1 MLSVALP
8 LLVLVLVVSSSL
20 LLQSRE
26 RSQRGSNLVTAQ
38 INATSATFSWTLERG
53 NRHQRLRPHAR
64 GNVSPAYYAA
74 ARRRVKDEQSLR
86 REVLGSTSQKRV
98 RSILALVNSR
108 FAAFNRVRLLVV
120 AGATDEQLTVPLREG
135 KAVMDRLRVQIASLE
150 TYESAKELVAKNRI
164 ATLEDEVTAGEL
176 AGLLLSI
183 IGGVLGVVY
192 FSRSIT
198 RRLRIAVRNALRLG
212 QGEPLEFESPSG
224 TNSTRWIPL

>member
-1 MLSVALP
+1 
-8 LLVLVLVVSSSL
+8 
-20 LLQSRE
+20 
-26 RSQRGSNLVTAQ
+26 
-38 INATSATFSWTLERG
+38 
-53 NRHQRLRPHAR
+53 
-64 GNVSPAYYAA
+64 
-74 ARRRVKDEQSLR
+74 LR

-135 KAVMDRLRVQIASLE
+135 KARHGQAARADRKLE

-183 IGGVLGVVY
+183 IAASWASSTSHV
-192 FSRSIT
+192 RSH
-198 RRLRIAVRNALRLG
+198 AV
-212 QGEPLEFESPSG
+212 
-224 TNSTRWIPL
+224 